1 MNKTITITIIDV
13 NSIALFD
20 KFNINLK
27 LNNLTIYQLLPGQGA
42 PEAERVLPE
51 QQGRDTQEAEREGQD
66 EAGQGPSDPVPV
78 PDPGTLCPSV
88 PAVPAADAAAA
99 VVELSHDGAIAEGGG
114 DDGF

>member
-13 NSIALFD
+13 NSTALFD

-27 LNNLTIYQLLPGQGA
+27 LNNLTRYQLLPGQGA

-66 EAGQGPSDPVPV
+66 EAWQGCSTPV
-78 PDPGTLCPSV
+78 PGTL
-88 PAVPAADAAAA
+88 PAAEAAA
-99 VVELSHDGAIAEGGG
+99 LSHNGAVAE
-114 DDGF
+114 DGF